1 MPRKGR
7 NSRFATYDVSVF
19 INCPFDDAYRPLFRS
34 LVFVTIYC
42 GFQARCALE
51 IDDASEVRI
60 EKIYRIIEECRF
72 GIHDISHAELDKS
85 TRLPRFN
92 MPLELGLFLGAKRFG
107 DARQRRKACLVLDR
121 EPYRYQKFVSDIAG
135 QDVRSHERKENE
147 AIAVARDWFR
157 SSARRSMPGG
167 SEIDRQYRKFKSA
180 LPSLCKKVKLE
191 PSEMTFN
198 DHTNFVTEWL
208 EGELAPE

>member
-1 MPRKGR
+1 MPPAGQ
-7 NSRFATYDVSVF
+7 NSRFSTYDVSVF
-19 INCPFDDAYRPLFRS
+19 INCPFDNAYRPLFRS

-42 GFQARCALE
+42 GFRARCALE

-72 GIHDISHAELDKS
+72 GIHDISRTELDKS
-85 TRLPRFN
+85 SRLPRFN

-107 DARQRRKACLVLDR
+107 EERQQRKACLVLDR

-135 QDVRSHERKENE
+135 QDIRSHTRKENT
-147 AIAVARDWFR
+147 AITVVRDWFR
-157 SSARRSMPGG
+157 SSAKRNMPGG
-167 SEIDRQYRKFKSA
+167 SEIHRHYQEFKSV
-180 LPSLCKKVKLE
+180 LPSLCKKVKLN

-198 DHTNFVTEWL
+198 DHANFVTEWL
-208 EGELAPE
+208 ESELAPA